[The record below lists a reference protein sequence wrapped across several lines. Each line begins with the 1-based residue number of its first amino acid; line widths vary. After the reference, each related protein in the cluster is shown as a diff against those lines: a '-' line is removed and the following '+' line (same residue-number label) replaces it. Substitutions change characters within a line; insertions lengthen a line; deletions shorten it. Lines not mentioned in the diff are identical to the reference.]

1 MIDCLY
7 SEQESIERG
16 TAVSNTIRVAL
27 LGLGRVGEVFAEHF
41 LAQIQE
47 HRAPVEIVAVADHHP
62 DSPVALGFA
71 QSGVPVYADPL
82 DVVELG
88 EKIDII
94 FDLTGD
100 VQMRKALRKRLQA
113 TNNAHTIVASEMIAN
128 LLWCFFND
136 APELPG
142 QTQPRRG
149 Y

>member
-1 MIDCLY
+1 MSKKIK
-7 SEQESIERG
+7 
-16 TAVSNTIRVAL
+16 VAL

-47 HRAPVEIVAVADHHP
+47 HQAPVEIVAVADHHP
-62 DSPVALGFA
+62 DAPVALGFA
-71 QSGVPVYADPL
+71 QSGVPVYTDPL
-82 DVVELG
+82 EVAGLG
-88 EKIDII
+88 EEVDII

-113 TNNAHTIVASEMIAN
+113 TNNAHTIVASEVIAN
-128 LLWCFFND
+128 LLWCFFSD

-142 QTQPRRG
+142 QAGPGRG